1 MQRSEKSAIGVTMS
15 GADDDAAQA
24 HDSANLDL
32 KHLGQ
37 APVRASRHR
46 IQVQSPQLHTQYQ
59 AFVTPKSQ
67 TEEQFCVKS
76 DSPPIA
82 SSSILTRAE
91 SDVPFHC
98 SNSIMTER
106 KYLGQAPAR
115 AQSNQLADMRNLQNS
130 IFGKSPTTAELS
142 ARKIDA
148 RDLEHRTSMHNL
160 LQQLDEM
167 SVSKQRIT
175 EEFRASQQLTAQ
187 ALRRLDEEC
196 ERRQQLQLRV
206 IETEA
211 SLKIMGRICEEKTEE
226 LESVRARLE
235 MSECRAA
242 KLEQQMSA
250 PKALRNSPIENESTG
265 EDGVPAQSE
274 QLSDTELDVSNC
286 LEECCASIT

>member
-1 MQRSEKSAIGVTMS
+1 MQQKSASGVKML
-15 GADDDAAQA
+15 GAA
-24 HDSANLDL
+24 HDNTSQACDPANSDL

-46 IQVQSPQLHTQYQ
+46 IVDQSPPLHMQYQ
-59 AFVTPKSQ
+59 AFVTPKGR
-67 TEEQFCVKS
+67 TAEQVKS
-76 DSPPIA
+76 ESSPNA
-82 SSSILTRAE
+82 SSTPSAPTEVDL
-91 SDVPFHC
+91 SLKFH
-98 SNSIMTER
+98 NSIPTKTER

-115 AQSNQLADMRNLQNS
+115 AQAAQVSSN
-130 IFGKSPTTAELS
+130 GKSPTAAELS

-148 RDLEHRTSMHNL
+148 HDAEYRASMHKL
-160 LQQLDEM
+160 LQQLEDM

-211 SLKIMGRICEEKTEE
+211 ALKILGQICEGKAEE
-226 LESVRARLE
+226 LESVKARLE

-242 KLEQQMSA
+242 KLEQQLTARSA
-250 PKALRNSPIENESTG
+250 LKICPIENKSP
-265 EDGVPAQSE
+265 DDDDVSAQS
-274 QLSDTELDVSNC
+274 ELDVSSC
-286 LEECCASIT
+286 LAHNFTFITLLRVSEIR